1 MNRLRSCSLY
11 RAFAASVICPALLL
25 ALRVTAPIMGLR
37 RLRVGKLSILGDAGF
52 LSLCNSSVECLAH
65 LDPILHRLITER
77 PVCLLQSSK
86 ATPYVGSLGPPWLFS
101 ISPRAVEW
109 KSDGIVARLIYIAF
123 CISRF
128 PAGYARPEQAE
139 ATHKAVMALSR
150 SWLDSHGFPR
160 ELVES
165 YGYF

>member
-1 MNRLRSCSLY
+1 M
-11 RAFAASVICPALLL
+11 
-25 ALRVTAPIMGLR
+25 
-37 RLRVGKLSILGDAGF
+37 
-52 LSLCNSSVECLAH
+52 
-65 LDPILHRLITER
+65 
-77 PVCLLQSSK
+77 CLLQSSK
-86 ATPYVGSLGPPWLFS
+86 DTPYVGRLGPPWLFS
-101 ISPRAVEW
+101 VSPRAVEW

-150 SWLDSHGFPR
+150 SWLESGGFPR